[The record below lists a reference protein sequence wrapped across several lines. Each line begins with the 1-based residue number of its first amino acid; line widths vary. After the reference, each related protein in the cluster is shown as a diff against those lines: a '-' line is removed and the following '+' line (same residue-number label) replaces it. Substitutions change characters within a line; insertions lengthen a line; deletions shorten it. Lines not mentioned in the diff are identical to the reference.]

1 MTGLQAINAVNGW
14 GMAFAGITIVISGL
28 AVLAT
33 IISQL
38 HKIVAWLERPKKNDA
53 ARAEKMTDTQRALII
68 PERMPEDIDA
78 VAGIYRALTD
88 QLETPFELS
97 RLHAIGAEH
106 NLPHVHISL
115 RALRDAG
122 HLVPNGE
129 GYFVWKP

>member
-1 MTGLQAINAVNGW
+1 MSL
-14 GMAFAGITIVISGL
+14 AGITIVISGL

-38 HKIVAWLERPKKNDA
+38 HKIVDWLERPKKA
-53 ARAEKMTDTQRALII
+53 AATGADKMTDTQRALII

-78 VAGIYRALTD
+78 VAGIYRALAD
-88 QLETPFELS
+88 QLEAPFELF

-122 HLVPNGE
+122 HLIPDGE
-129 GYFVWKP
+129 GGFFWQP